1 MFSTWY
7 GLSQIKRLGKITQ
20 SGNVWGDKVFKIA
33 SDPKYDGYQ
42 RGLASMIYKFVDN
55 KSRGR
60 GVTNEQ
66 IYQLASELHKQMTG
80 KFKRRKFYSSF
91 RDIIWSVDLADLA
104 IIKQIQQ
111 RNQLFIVRNCLVN
124 LRGLFL

>member
-1 MFSTWY
+1 
-7 GLSQIKRLGKITQ
+7 
-20 SGNVWGDKVFKIA
+20 
-33 SDPKYDGYQ
+33 
-42 RGLASMIYKFVDN
+42 MIYKFVDN

-66 IYQLASELHKQMTG
+66 IYQLASELHKQITR
-80 KFKRRKFYSSF
+80 KFKRRKIYSSF